1 MMWSKAEIFPETSRP
16 MERRRWPRTL
26 QTPLFSEAQEA
37 TGLAS
42 LAFSSQDLCPDQ
54 QFIAWQERM
63 APLVD
68 MRLPEQA
75 KADQPFNAKQTVWNL
90 EGALLIQQDA
100 PAFSFERSA
109 EKVRFSSIDHWQI
122 TFLRNGRTWTSVNG
136 KVVENRPGMME
147 IRMLGCPFYGRTLPA
162 QSVALIL
169 PCDLFAA
176 YGGLPSASS
185 NIVLA
190 GTRVSLLA
198 SYVDFLEANL
208 NRLTRDDLLSV
219 RNQLRE
225 MVFHSIAPL
234 THCHIDAETSQSGL
248 MTRARHFIQ
257 SNLASADLTP
267 EALSR
272 ELGISRT
279 RLYELFQTSGG
290 VLNYIRRRR
299 LLAARAALNDPTNSR
314 KIADIANQ
322 FGFESAANFCRAF
335 THEFGYNPSE
345 VRKHS
350 GEFKTELCLRAK
362 DAPSFDSW
370 LSTLGL

>member
-1 MMWSKAEIFPETSRP
+1 MMWSEAKISSEAPKTV
-16 MERRRWPRTL
+16 ERRRWPRAL
-26 QTPLFSEAQEA
+26 QVPLVSEVQEA

-42 LAFSSQDLCPDQ
+42 LAFSSQDLSPDR

-68 MRLPEQA
+68 MRLPEQVG
-75 KADQPFNAKQTVWNL
+75 ADQPFRATQTVWNL
-90 EGALLIQQDA
+90 EGALLIQQEA

-109 EKVRFSSIDHWQI
+109 DKVRFSSIDHWQI

-162 QSVALIL
+162 QSVTLIL

-198 SYVDFLEANL
+198 SYIDFLEANL
-208 NRLTRDDLLSV
+208 HRLTRDDLLSV

-234 THCHIDAETSQSGL
+234 MHCHLDGEASQSGL

-299 LLAARAALNDPTNSR
+299 LLAARAALNDSANSR
-314 KIADIANQ
+314 RIADIANQ

-350 GEFKTELCLRAK
+350 GEFKTGRCLRTREA
-362 DAPSFDSW
+362 SSLDSW